1 MKQAFHRLLS
11 TLMAVMVLASTVSW
25 TVDRHLCMG
34 RVLDVSLF
42 AHAED
47 CGMGMEMER
56 GAGCCADD
64 SFTVQG
70 QDQLKISLD
79 DHGIDRPF
87 VAPMPGGFQFLLPVG
102 GDQTATSFVDY
113 SPPPLIRDVQL
124 LYQTFLI

>member
-1 MKQAFHRLLS
+1 
-11 TLMAVMVLASTVSW
+11 
-25 TVDRHLCMG
+25 MG

-47 CGMGMEMER
+47 CGMGIEMEM
-56 GAGCCADD
+56 GASCCADD

-79 DHGIDRPF
+79 DHGLDRPF
-87 VAPMPGGFQFLLPVG
+87 FVPVPQNFPFLLLVG
-102 GDQTATSFVDY
+102 EAETAPFHWDY
-113 SPPPLIRDVQL
+113 SPPPLIRDVRI